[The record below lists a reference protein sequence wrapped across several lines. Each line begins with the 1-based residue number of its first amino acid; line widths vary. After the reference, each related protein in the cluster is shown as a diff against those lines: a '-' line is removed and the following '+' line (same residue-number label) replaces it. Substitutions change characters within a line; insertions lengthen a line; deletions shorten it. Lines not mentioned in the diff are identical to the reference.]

1 MSSNVRLLSAFG
13 AAAVLWACSG
23 DPQAAAKA
31 DAARVKVES
40 IPDVKTTLVRRGAIL
55 PRITAPGSLLPR
67 RESLIG
73 AQVSG
78 RIEHVLVSV
87 GDRVAAGDPLFEIDR
102 ESYASA
108 LAQTEAGL
116 ELARAQRLQG
126 ESDLARAQALHA
138 ESFVSEQQMGRLA
151 TQLAVF
157 RAQEKG
163 AAQTVEIARQNLEK
177 TVARAP
183 YAGSVSKRLAD
194 EGTMALTMPQ
204 TVVVVLQETE
214 VLEARVGIPEAQLSL
229 VQVGDQAF
237 LRVQGS
243 PDEVETRVTAVA
255 DSIDPATRTY
265 LVKLLVPNADRK
277 LKAGVFARVDI
288 VPQSL
293 SQVLLVPADALR
305 SEDGQTRVL
314 TVQDGVVVA
323 VPVRVGIVTEAAVE
337 VISGLE
343 AGTEVIV
350 GEAARQL
357 APGMRVRAQ
366 AADGSAT

>member
-1 MSSNVRLLSAFG
+1 MSPSVRVLAALG
-13 AAAVLWACSG
+13 AAALVLACGG
-23 DPQAAAKA
+23 DPKAPAKV
-31 DAARVKVES
+31 DAAPVKTDSV
-40 IPDVKTTLVRRGAIL
+40 PDVKTTLVRRGAIL

-67 RESLIG
+67 RESQIG
-73 AQVSG
+73 AQVTG
-78 RIEHVLVSV
+78 RIERVLVSV
-87 GDRVAAGDPLFEIDR
+87 GDRVAEGDPLFEIDR
-102 ESYASA
+102 ESYAAA
-108 LAQTEAGL
+108 LAQAEAGL
-116 ELARAQRLQG
+116 ELARAQRMQG

-138 ESFVSEQQMGRLA
+138 QSFVSEQQMDRLA
-151 TQLAVF
+151 TQLAVT
-157 RAQEKG
+157 RAQEKA
-163 AAQTVEIARQNLEK
+163 AAQTVEIARQNLDK

-204 TVVVVLQETE
+204 TIVIVLQETE

-229 VQVGDQAF
+229 VQPGDQAF
-237 LRVQGS
+237 LHVQGS
-243 PDEVETRVTAVA
+243 PEEIETHVSAVA

-265 LVKLLVPNADRK
+265 LVKMLVPNADRK

-305 SEDGQTRVL
+305 TEDGETRVL

-323 VPVRVGIVTEAAVE
+323 VPVRVGIVTEEAVE

-357 APGMRVRAQ
+357 APGTRVRAR